1 LMRYPINAIRI
12 VVNGGFPPS
21 TQENPRPY
29 GMPPFSQDLTDAE
42 IAAVVTYVRQSW
54 GNHSPPVSPA
64 EVSSARS
71 IPVD

>member
-1 LMRYPINAIRI
+1 
-12 VVNGGFPPS
+12 
-21 TQENPRPY
+21 
-29 GMPPFSQDLTDAE
+29 MPPFSQDLTDAE